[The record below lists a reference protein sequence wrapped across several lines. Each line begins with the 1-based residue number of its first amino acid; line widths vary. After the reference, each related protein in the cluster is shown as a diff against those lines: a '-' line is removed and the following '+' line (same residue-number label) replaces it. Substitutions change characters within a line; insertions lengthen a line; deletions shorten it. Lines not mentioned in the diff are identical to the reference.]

1 MINANKV
8 MGHRTKGL
16 TKPYPYL
23 SSGCKTNKSL
33 LFVNNTKRQCGNGSH
48 ISKEVFP
55 MSVQWLD
62 SWFEWVKY
70 FGNSC
75 DKEYAK
81 IIEKYL

>member
-8 MGHRTKGL
+8 MGNSIKGL

-33 LFVNNTKRQCGNGSH
+33 LFIVNKQH
-48 ISKEVFP
+48 ISKEIYP
-55 MSVQWLD
+55 MSIQFLE

-70 FGNSC
+70 FGNKS
-75 DKEYAK
+75 DKEYSEIVK
-81 IIEKYL
+81 KHL